1 MTHALDILQREM
13 TQAFKWMAKATQDAK
28 EGDVSG
34 ATYDI
39 AIALEYWMKCQH
51 TQDKYLS
58 DDENQ
63 KVDWRFFTIKAIA
76 MAKQEIN
83 SEGE

>member
-1 MTHALDILQREM
+1 MTHTLEILQREM
-13 TQAFKWMAKATQDAK
+13 TQAFKWMAKATQEAQQ
-28 EGDVSG
+28 GDIPG
-34 ATYDI
+34 AVYSM
-39 AIALEYWMKCQH
+39 AIAMEYWMKCQH
-51 TQDKYLS
+51 TQDKYLN

-63 KVDWRFFTIKAIA
+63 KVEWKFFTNKAIA